1 MKEPPMP
8 NPPTALRLAELTRAR
23 CRELA
28 ANALLVWPVG
38 ATEQHGPHL
47 PVGTDAMHAE
57 WVATRAADLVAERIP
72 VVIAPTL
79 PFGSSAHHLP
89 FGGTMSI
96 STETYYRV
104 LVELTESLVS
114 DGFRR
119 IFIVNGHGGNH
130 ELVQLVA
137 RDVALRREVTIAAGS
152 WWTIAWDAL
161 VKEGAA
167 DAGTF
172 PGHSG
177 AFETSL
183 VQAMRPDLVVEPLP
197 HRDELGQVERRRFL
211 GDLRIERHGS
221 WTDMDGWTDSPDRAK
236 PALGAAY
243 LDASIAALASQFLA
257 VHAASESK

>member
-1 MKEPPMP
+1 MS
-8 NPPTALRLAELTRAR
+8 PPTPAYRLNELTRVR

-28 ANALLVWPVG
+28 ADCLLVWPVG

-57 WVATRAADLVAERIP
+57 WVATRAADLVADRIP

-96 STETYYRV
+96 ATETYYRV
-104 LVELTESLVS
+104 LVDLTESLIA

-130 ELVQLVA
+130 ELIQLVA
-137 RDVALRREVTIAAGS
+137 RDVALRRDATIAAGS

-161 VKEGAA
+161 VREGAA

-183 VQAMRPDLVVEPLP
+183 VQAMRPDLVVGPLP
-197 HRDELGQVERRRFL
+197 HREALGKVERRRFL
-211 GDLRIERHGS
+211 GDLRVERHGS
-221 WTDMDGWTDSPDRAK
+221 WTDMEGWTDSPDRAT
-236 PALGAAY
+236 AERGAGY
-243 LDASIAALASQFLA
+243 LDASIAALAAQFLA
-257 VHAASESK
+257 VHAASEPA

>member
-1 MKEPPMP
+1 MPPPPEPK
-8 NPPTALRLAELTRAR
+8 ALRLAEMTRAR

-28 ANALLVWPVG
+28 PDALLVWPVG

-47 PVGTDAMHAE
+47 PIGTDAMHAE
-57 WVATRAADLVAERIP
+57 WVATRAADLVANQIP

-96 STETYYRV
+96 STEVYYKV
-104 LVELTESLVS
+104 LVDLTESLIT

-119 IFIVNGHGGNH
+119 IFIINGHGGNH
-130 ELVQLVA
+130 ELIQLVA
-137 RDVALRREVTIAAGS
+137 RDVALRRDATIAAGS

-161 VKEGAA
+161 VQDGAA
-167 DAGTF
+167 DEGTF

-183 VQAMRPDLVVEPLP
+183 VQAMRPELIVGPLP
-197 HRDELGQVERRRFL
+197 HRDELGKTERRRFL

-221 WTDMDGWTDSPDRAK
+221 WGAMDGWTDSPDRAD
-236 PALGAAY
+236 PDLGASY
-243 LDASIAALASQFLA
+243 LRHSIAALAIQMLA
-257 VHAASESK
+257 VHAAVDAT

>member
-1 MKEPPMP
+1 MAA
-8 NPPTALRLAELTRAR
+8 PPTALRLGDLTRAR
-23 CRELA
+23 CREIA
-28 ANALLVWPVG
+28 ADCLLVWPVG
-38 ATEQHGPHL
+38 STEQHGPHL
-47 PVGTDAMHAE
+47 PVGTDTMHAE
-57 WVATRAADLVAERIP
+57 WVATRAADLAADQIP
-72 VVIAPTL
+72 IVIAPTL

-104 LVELTESLVS
+104 LVDLTESLVT

-130 ELVQLVA
+130 ELIQLVA
-137 RDVALRREVTIAAGS
+137 RDVALRRDATIAAGS

-161 VKEGAA
+161 VNDGAA
-167 DAGTF
+167 EAGTF

-197 HRDELGQVERRRFL
+197 HRDELGTAERRRFL
-211 GDLRIERHGS
+211 GDLRVERHGS
-221 WTDMDGWTDSPDRAK
+221 WTAMDGWTDSPDLAD
-236 PALGAAY
+236 ATHGSDY
-243 LDASIAALASQFLA
+243 LRHSVAALALQFLA
-257 VHAASESK
+257 VHAASKPA